1 MGREI
6 LRMDMRRQ
14 RALDRHSHVARAALA
29 DRLRREHMFDLRRPD
44 PEGERPERAVGRGVA
59 VAADDRHPGLRT
71 SLLGPDD
78 MDDAAARIAHREI
91 LDPEATRILDRKST
105 RLNSSH

>member
-14 RALDRHSHVARAALA
+14 RALDRHAHVARAALA
-29 DRLRREHMFDLRRPD
+29 ARLRREHMFDLRRPD

-59 VAADDRHPGLRT
+59 VAAADRYPGLRT
-71 SLLGPDD
+71 SLRGPDD
-78 MDDAAARIAHREI
+78 MDDRSEAHTSELQSIMRISYAVHCF
-91 LDPEATRILDRKST
+91 K
-105 RLNSSH
+105 

>member
-1 MGREI
+1 
-6 LRMDMRRQ
+6 MRISVWSS
-14 RALDRHSHVARAALA
+14 DGCSS
-29 DRLRREHMFDLRRPD
+29 EH
-44 PEGERPERAVGRGVA
+44 AVGRGVA

-91 LDPEATRILDRKST
+91 LDPEATRIFNQCFELRA
-105 RLNSSH
+105 RLAIGHPGEPRRLSCRRDIMIGQRERTLGPPNRPS